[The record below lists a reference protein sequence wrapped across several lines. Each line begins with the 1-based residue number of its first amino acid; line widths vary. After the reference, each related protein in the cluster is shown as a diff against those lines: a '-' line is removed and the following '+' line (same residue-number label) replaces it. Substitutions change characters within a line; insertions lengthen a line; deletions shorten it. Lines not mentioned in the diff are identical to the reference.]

1 MQGYVKRMIVEE
13 RELRRKITRLARYV
27 HECGEHDIS
36 GEELLLL
43 GEQLN
48 HMVCYDK
55 ILLRRIDKH
64 MIHR

>member
-1 MQGYVKRMIVEE
+1 MQGYVKRMILEE

-27 HECGEHDIS
+27 NECGREIS

-43 GEQLN
+43 GDQLN

-55 ILLRRIDKH
+55 ILLRRIDMH
-64 MIHR
+64 MIRG